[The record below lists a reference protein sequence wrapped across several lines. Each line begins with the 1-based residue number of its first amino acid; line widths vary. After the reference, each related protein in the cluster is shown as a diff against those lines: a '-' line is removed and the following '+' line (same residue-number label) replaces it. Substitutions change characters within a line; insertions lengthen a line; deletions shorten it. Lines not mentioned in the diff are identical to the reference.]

1 MLLFTHT
8 SWASTCLA
16 LGRVSHEPPT
26 SAGIDPP
33 LPPTEFFTLP
43 TAYKD
48 LSSQGWLDTFH
59 CEKLACSCSF
69 TWLVFVTI
77 SPYCIKQT
85 AFFLQMLLDYFSL
98 HFKISIFMPS
108 PLLPFLLERVSCDH
122 QSYFIIFKAISLFFK
137 VSKVYLKILDT
148 V

>member
-8 SWASTCLA
+8 IWASTWLA
-16 LGRVSHEPPT
+16 LGRASHEPCT
-26 SAGIDPP
+26 TAGIDPP

-48 LSSQGWLDTFH
+48 LISQGWLDTFR
-59 CEKLACSCSF
+59 CANPACLCSSRQ
-69 TWLVFVTI
+69 LVFVTL

-85 AFFLQMLLDYFSL
+85 VFFLQMLLDYFL
-98 HFKISIFMPS
+98 LCFRISIFIPS

-122 QSYFIIFKAISLFFK
+122 QSYFIIFKATSLLFK
-137 VSKVYLKILDT
+137 VSKLCLKILDT